1 MCWSRPRSGREAGTR
16 SGVVCGHAP
25 QTASIEC
32 RRHFDAN
39 KKEKPRTGR
48 GFSLQLSVGRDQIVT
63 TFEACGPLAPSVTSN
78 WTFWPSARLL
88 KPEPV
93 SALKCTN
100 TSLPPS
106 SCEIKPKP
114 FASLN
119 HFTVPVVVAIISLLF
134 QLVCKPGCR
143 NGGARCA
150 AGAPLTARE
159 FRKWRRLKGS
169 L

>member
-1 MCWSRPRSGREAGTR
+1 MCVPRKRKAPHKAGLF
-16 SGVVCGHAP
+16 
-25 QTASIEC
+25 I
-32 RRHFDAN
+32 
-39 KKEKPRTGR
+39 
-48 GFSLQLSVGRDQIVT
+48 QLWVGRDQIVT

-78 WTFWPSARLL
+78 STFWPSARLL

-119 HFTVPVVVAIISLLF
+119 HFTVPVVVAIVSLLF

-150 AGAPLTARE
+150 AGALLTARE
-159 FRKWRRLKGS
+159 FRKWSRLKGS